1 MNEMEYRLAY
11 ISWYCKCNYSLG
23 IPLALYDVYECKLRW
38 LSRLP
43 KHLRTEGYRIDVEFK
58 NANDKECR
66 RFINISRITG
76 GATTVLKIYKKMP
89 KNTPTPRKYI
99 IPKKYD
105 KECKGI
111 NYNL

>member
-1 MNEMEYRLAY
+1 MSITKEEMEYRLVF

-23 IPLALYDVYECKLRW
+23 IPIALYDVYKQKLRW

-43 KHLRTEGYRIDVEFK
+43 KHLRTDEFKIDVEFM

-66 RFINISRITG
+66 RFINIGRITG

-89 KNTPTPRKYI
+89 KDTPMPRKYI
-99 IPKKYD
+99 IPKKID
-105 KECKGI
+105 KECKI
-111 NYNL
+111 